1 MRHWTRLLAKLS
13 NLFHGECAER
23 DLNREIETHLALLQD
38 EYQRSGMNSRDARFR
53 ALRAYGGVEQAS
65 CQSTEFEAC
74 GK

>member
-1 MRHWTRLLAKLS
+1 
-13 NLFHGECAER
+13 
-23 DLNREIETHLALLQD
+23 
-38 EYQRSGMNSRDARFR
+38 MNSRDARFR